1 MAVTRLAQRAIQR
14 EGTSIQQRVALT
26 DGAEARPEQGQR
38 PFPQHTLVRDIIHVA
53 EYLWAP
59 ANTWLGATHPHRTT
73 WVRTYVTT
81 LLSGETA
88 AVIAALAAEAH
99 EPTCTATPRQVVRR
113 TAGY

>member
-1 MAVTRLAQRAIQR
+1 MTRLAQRAIPR

-26 DGAEARPEQGQR
+26 DGAEARPEQVQR

-73 WVRTYVTT
+73 WVRTYVTA